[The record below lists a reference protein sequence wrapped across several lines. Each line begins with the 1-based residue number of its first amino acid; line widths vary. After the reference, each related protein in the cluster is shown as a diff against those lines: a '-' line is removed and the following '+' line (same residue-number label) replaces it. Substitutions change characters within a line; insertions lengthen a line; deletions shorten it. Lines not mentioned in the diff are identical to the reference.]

1 MRTTLLEQDNMGLNL
16 EMLVFRAYLVKAS
29 QKEYSLTIMKTIDNL
44 ISDILDSYEAV
55 GGINLDG
62 VNQFPNRETVIHL
75 LQDLQ
80 AVVFPGFLT
89 AETLDKTNLHYL
101 TGERIH
107 RIVASLTQET
117 KKALLYVCDASC
129 VNPNT
134 CLNLAQKT
142 AFSLIEEIPEIRRKI
157 NLDAKAALAG
167 DPAAK
172 SLEEVI
178 LSYPGLEAILV
189 HRIAHFLCINGVPI
203 IPRIMSEY
211 IHGKTGIDIHP
222 GAQIGESFF
231 IDHGTGLVIGE
242 TTIIGN
248 NVKVYQ
254 GVTLGALS
262 VQKEMADKKR
272 HPTIEDNVTIY
283 PGATILG
290 GNTVIGANSVIGGNV
305 WVTESVPPNSTVRYI
320 QNGDGKSQ
328 KIRL

>member
-1 MRTTLLEQDNMGLNL
+1 MKSIDTLLTE
-16 EMLVFRAYLVKAS
+16 
-29 QKEYSLTIMKTIDNL
+29 
-44 ISDILDSYEAV
+44 ILDSYEQV

-62 VNQFPNRETVIHL
+62 VNQFPNREAVIRL
-75 LQDLQ
+75 LKDLQ
-80 AVVFPGFLT
+80 ALVFPGFLT
-89 AETLDKTNLHYL
+89 AETLDSANLRHL

-129 VNPNT
+129 VNTNT
-134 CLNLAQKT
+134 CLHLAQNT
-142 AFSLIEEIPEIRRKI
+142 SLALIEEIPEIRRKI
-157 NLDAKAALAG
+157 NLDAKAAMEG

-172 SLEEVI
+172 SVEEVI

-189 HRIAHFLCINGVPI
+189 HRIAHFLCENGVPI

-222 GAQIGESFF
+222 GAKIGESFF

-248 NVKVYQ
+248 NVKLYQ

-262 VQKEMADKKR
+262 VKKEMADKKR
-272 HPTIEDNVTIY
+272 HPTIEDRVTVY

-290 GNTVIGANSVIGGNV
+290 GDTIIGAGSVIGGNV
-305 WVTESVPPNSTVRYI
+305 WVTKSVPPNSTVRYF
-320 QNGDGKSQ
+320 QNGDTNSQ
-328 KIRL
+328 KTRL

>member
-1 MRTTLLEQDNMGLNL
+1 MIRLL
-16 EMLVFRAYLVKAS
+16 K
-29 QKEYSLTIMKTIDNL
+29 
-44 ISDILDSYEAV
+44 
-55 GGINLDG
+55 
-62 VNQFPNRETVIHL
+62 
-75 LQDLQ
+75 DLQ
-80 AVVFPGFLT
+80 ALVFPGFLT
-89 AETLDKTNLHYL
+89 AETLDSANLRHL

-129 VNPNT
+129 VNANT
-134 CLNLAQKT
+134 CLHLAQNT
-142 AFSLIEEIPEIRRKI
+142 SLALIEEIPEIRRKI
-157 NLDAKAALAG
+157 NLDAKAAMEG

-172 SLEEVI
+172 SVEEVI

-189 HRIAHFLCINGVPI
+189 HRIAHFLCENGVPI

-222 GAQIGESFF
+222 GAKIGESFF

-248 NVKVYQ
+248 NVKLYQ

-262 VQKEMADKKR
+262 VKKEMADKKR
-272 HPTIEDNVTIY
+272 HPTIEDRVTVY

-290 GNTVIGANSVIGGNV
+290 GDTIIGAGSVIGGNV
-305 WVTESVPPNSTVRYI
+305 WVTKSVPPNSTVRYF
-320 QNGDGKSQ
+320 QNGDTNSQ
-328 KIRL
+328 KTRL

>member
-1 MRTTLLEQDNMGLNL
+1 MKSIDTLLTE
-16 EMLVFRAYLVKAS
+16 
-29 QKEYSLTIMKTIDNL
+29 
-44 ISDILDSYEAV
+44 ILDSYEKV

-62 VNQFPNRETVIHL
+62 VNQFPNREAVIRL
-75 LQDLQ
+75 LKDLQ
-80 AVVFPGFLT
+80 ALVFPGFLT
-89 AETLDKTNLHYL
+89 AETLDSANLRHL

-129 VNPNT
+129 VNANT
-134 CLNLAQKT
+134 CLHLAQNT
-142 AFSLIEEIPEIRRKI
+142 SLALIEEIPEIRRKI
-157 NLDAKAALAG
+157 NLDAKAAMEG

-172 SLEEVI
+172 SVEEVI

-189 HRIAHFLCINGVPI
+189 HRIAHFLCENGVPI

-222 GAQIGESFF
+222 GAKIGESFF

-248 NVKVYQ
+248 NVKLYQ

-262 VQKEMADKKR
+262 VKKEMADKKR
-272 HPTIEDNVTIY
+272 HPTIEDRVTVY

-290 GNTVIGANSVIGGNV
+290 GDTVIGADSVIGGNV
-305 WVTESVPPNSTVRYI
+305 WVTKSVPPNSTVRYF
-320 QNGDGKSQ
+320 QNGDTNSQ
-328 KIRL
+328 KTRL